1 MCFLSFS
8 PPLPLQISSYP
19 FPMQLLQK
27 NGQISNINGLTEEEL
42 ERTLQQGETS
52 GQQTDTVI
60 TDVGQR
66 EPTNV
71 ILKEEIAENMEATQ
85 SEATDKD
92 DKDGVKEEQT
102 DAQDAMEQLP
112 LPEEKVEEMEQPSE
126 PQSNDV
132 GFKKVFKFVGFKF
145 TVKKDKT
152 EKSEPVQ
159 LLTVKK
165 EDQVSADG
173 AGDHSEVKLEK
184 VEEATQSEVT
194 DPVEKIEETTESEE
208 RKDESPPEKLA
219 ESPSEEAEG
228 SKVAEV
234 KKDPSK
240 SPESPTAL
248 VNETSS
254 PLRKFFTQGWA
265 GFRKKTS
272 FRKPKD
278 DEQLSPEREKQE
290 QEKDGADISVEPSE
304 KEKNEEEKEVVE
316 IPTETSEREKTEKE
330 KRDQEKDVTDV
341 PLQASEKEKTEKEEQ
356 EQTVAE
362 IPTEVSEKEKRSEK
376 DMQEQERDV
385 AETPEETTLKEVTVL
400 SEQPVLQETTVNA
413 NKEPEGSF
421 EEKIEQV
428 KEYKITLEEK
438 TEIYAEEKSELEAP
452 LSAEVFAEKSD
463 GKMQEKS
470 EPLAPLAMEVFDEK
484 VETKVEAHVSTV
496 EEKEIKAHE
505 AELAL
510 DLYAAEQRP
519 SSVPELEGDADLKKV
534 QPTDEV
540 LKDKETVCKTENDL
554 IKQTEL
560 VSEDVAVCKPPE
572 GITNEVEM
580 LSSQER
586 AKVQGSPLKKLF
598 TGTGL
603 KKLSGKKHKGKREET
618 KLGEPA
624 DQIQHLS
631 DSPES
636 PEEQKAESSASSPEE
651 STEIPSVEK
660 AINAVRASETEEGIP
675 SDSERKRENVTP
687 WASFKKMVTPK
698 KRVRRPSESDKE
710 EEIDKGKT
718 ATLSSIESAASE
730 NHEEAKENSEDPKLE
745 KNTEEPKRKVDTS
758 VSWEAF
764 ICVGSS
770 KKRARKSSSSDEEG
784 GQKPA
789 QEGQKIEEGGENKDT
804 PADTMLTSSQESD
817 HGQGSSSP
825 EQTGSPSEGEGVS
838 TWESFKRLVTPRRKS
853 KTKMEDKTEEPVT
866 AASIEHSTSDGE
878 PGKEESW
885 VSFRKLMP
893 GRRKKKSEGKLEQAR
908 VDEAGEI
915 LAETVEEDSDVPA
928 VVPLSEYEAAERE
941 KIETQMAVQAEAAQE
956 GTLEEERAE
965 KLQDALE
972 TDQSNEG
979 LVHAVTVTVVEG
991 ERAVTSI
998 EERSPSWIS
1007 AAVTETIEQV
1017 KEEEK
1022 PTKQISEAEVVV
1034 EETVVV
1040 TKTLPEMRK
1049 DTSDDTLM
1057 SELEL
1062 TSEAVTARE
1071 EATEVSCAEEA
1082 TEVSLAEETTEMV
1095 SAVSQLPET
1104 PDTTEEVTPVQ
1115 EVDGTEQNLE
1125 ELNKHT
1131 REILEEVA
1139 ERVKL
1144 SDEAQVIGEETV
1156 IEVVTQTEEIGLEI
1170 KDEEEEITVTSQ
1182 ITVLAEQSLKE
1193 QEFGGGDIQLER
1205 AETVQEKNEME
1216 ENALEEVTEISET
1229 CTVMKEH
1236 TGETTSLDILTDESQ
1251 RQAPEHAT
1259 VERHE
1264 EMSEEVSTA
1273 ETSDSREREF
1283 YSSVTIT
1290 PRAELEVEAE
1300 YVTAVKQHI
1309 AKEEEKLNL
1318 TELPTGET
1326 ADEGDLKVDEAK
1338 VKLSEELKQVV
1349 DIKTS
1354 LEPECSQVP
1363 VSAVP
1368 MLSDITAAAVQ
1379 GGREDATPTWESK
1392 GREETVVEAV
1402 VQGEVTEAPME
1413 KEEEDSLCTAES
1425 KSTGVITTQLHM
1437 QSEVTEDPLKKE
1449 VAETVLTV
1457 ESDRTEAVVT
1467 DVSPQREVPE
1477 VPVQSEVEDAYLTVE
1492 TEHTKTVVMDIPM
1505 QTERAETATQ
1515 SEVEDSVPTSE
1526 TKYSETI
1533 ATEATMQMEV
1543 DNTVPPLET
1552 KCPEKIETEAVL
1564 QSKVEDDV
1572 STLESKCT
1580 EGITAGDSVQ
1590 SEVPEVTVDRERDS
1604 TLGSK
1609 CSEAVV
1615 TEAPVQGDI
1624 SPKEVPVHG
1633 KREEEHVEA
1642 KQMLLHTT
1650 MSSKDCET
1658 KKIESEQI
1666 LKMEKDFHDSGKL
1679 EIAHGDTVYSVQQE
1693 VVEPQE
1699 DMGSAIPEVESSE
1712 AQKASMPVT
1721 AASVEEQVISETVML
1736 MESTDEIVQA
1746 VASVPEKLPSEI
1758 VQDKSPFVTHVEG
1771 EKVNGQS
1778 IESQSTKIVLKI
1790 IQSAVDR
1797 LERTEKPMAV
1807 SIISESQQ
1815 QTESTDRSQEGINI
1829 SEIQKCVLADQQL
1842 AKGKETGVS
1851 KEQEIQQPST
1861 KEKATL
1867 ERTKD
1872 VPVTADTSK
1881 ERGSQDSVEIA
1892 AIPEEVLSESSGY
1905 QKPRVDI
1912 SVSEDFTKKSADTDQ
1927 SELKKIEVKQT
1938 VEIQC
1943 ISQQMHV
1950 ERKEEH
1956 HSQSVEDVMTHME
1969 EDVNSQDPTSHY
1981 PEMNQS
1987 ETSLALT
1994 D

>member
-1 MCFLSFS
+1 MWCRRVHF
-8 PPLPLQISSYP
+8 
-19 FPMQLLQK
+19 
-27 NGQISNINGLTEEEL
+27 
-42 ERTLQQGETS
+42 
-52 GQQTDTVI
+52 
-60 TDVGQR
+60 GQR

-102 DAQDAMEQLP
+102 DAQDATEQLP
-112 LPEEKVEEMEQPSE
+112 LPEEKAEEMEQPSE

-173 AGDHSEVKLEK
+173 AGDNNEVKLEK

-194 DPVEKIEETTESEE
+194 DPVEKTEEKTESEE

-248 VNETSS
+248 VSETSS

-278 DEQLSPEREKQE
+278 DEQLSPERERQE
-290 QEKDGADISVEPSE
+290 QEKDGAEISVEPSE

-330 KRDQEKDVTDV
+330 KGDEEKDVTDV

-376 DMQEQERDV
+376 DRQEQERDV
-385 AETPEETTLKEVTVL
+385 AETPEGTTLKEVTVL
-400 SEQPVLQETTVNA
+400 SEQPVLQETTVSV

-438 TEIYAEEKSELEAP
+438 TEIYAEEKSELEAS
-452 LSAEVFAEKSD
+452 LSTEVFAEKSE

-470 EPLAPLAMEVFDEK
+470 EPVAPLAMEVFDEK

-519 SSVPELEGDADLKKV
+519 SSVPEQSFEGDADLKKV

-560 VSEDVAVCKPPE
+560 VSEDVTVCKPPE

-660 AINAVRASETEEGIP
+660 AINAIRASETEEGIP

-718 ATLSSIESAASE
+718 ATLSSTESAASE
-730 NHEEAKENSEDPKLE
+730 NHEEAKENSEDLKLE

-893 GRRKKKSEGKLEQAR
+893 GRRKKKSDGKLEQAR
-908 VDEAGEI
+908 ADEAGET

-941 KIETQMAVQAEAAQE
+941 KIEAQMAVQADAAQE
-956 GTLEEERAE
+956 GTLEEDRAE

-1017 KEEEK
+1017 KDEEK
-1022 PTKQISEAEVVV
+1022 PTEQISEAEVIV

-1156 IEVVTQTEEIGLEI
+1156 IEVVTQTAQEIELEI

-1182 ITVLAEQSLKE
+1182 ITVFAEQSVKE

-1216 ENALEEVTEISET
+1216 ENALKEVTEISET

-1290 PRAELEVEAE
+1290 PKAELEVEAE

-1309 AKEEEKLNL
+1309 AKEEGKLNL

-1354 LEPECSQVP
+1354 LEPECSHVP

-1368 MLSDITAAAVQ
+1368 LLSDITAVAVQ
-1379 GGREDATPTWESK
+1379 GGREDVTPTLESK

-1402 VQGEVTEAPME
+1402 VQGEVMEAPLE
-1413 KEEEDSLCTAES
+1413 KEEKDSFCTAES

-1437 QSEVTEDPLKKE
+1437 QSEVTEVPEQSELEEARSTVEPTCMAETSPEASVQSEVTEDPLKKE

-1457 ESDRTEAVVT
+1457 ESERTEAVVT
-1467 DVSPQREVPE
+1467 DVSLQREVPE

-1492 TEHTKTVVMDIPM
+1492 TEHTKTIVMDIPM
-1505 QTERAETATQ
+1505 QTERAETAMQ

-1526 TKYSETI
+1526 SKYSETI
-1533 ATEATMQMEV
+1533 ATEATMQTEA
-1543 DNTVPPLET
+1543 DNAMPPLET

-1564 QSKVEDDV
+1564 QSKEEDDV

-1590 SEVPEVTVDRERDS
+1590 SEVPEVPVDRERDS
-1604 TLGSK
+1604 SLGSK

-1615 TEAPVQGDI
+1615 TEASVQRDI

-1633 KREEEHVEA
+1633 KREEHVEA

-1650 MSSKDCET
+1650 VSSKDCET
-1658 KKIESEQI
+1658 KKIESEQM
-1666 LKMEKDFHDSGKL
+1666 LKMGKDFHDSGKL

-1721 AASVEEQVISETVML
+1721 AASVEEQVISEMVRL
-1736 MESTDEIVQA
+1736 METTDEIVQA

-1758 VQDKSPFVTHVEG
+1758 VQDKSPSITHVES
-1771 EKVNGQS
+1771 EKVDGQS

-1790 IQSAVDR
+1790 VQTAVDK

-1815 QTESTDRSQEGINI
+1815 QIESTDRSQEGINI

-1842 AKGKETGVS
+1842 TEGEETGVS

-1861 KEKATL
+1861 KEKAPL
-1867 ERTKD
+1867 EQTKD
-1872 VPVTADTSK
+1872 VSAVSGTSK
-1881 ERGSQDSVEIA
+1881 ERGRQDSVEIA

-1905 QKPRVDI
+1905 QKPRVEI
-1912 SVSEDFTKKSADTDQ
+1912 SVSEDFTKKSVDTDQ
-1927 SELKKIEVKQT
+1927 SELKKTEVKQT

-1956 HSQSVEDVMTHME
+1956 HSQSVEDVMMHME

-1987 ETSLALT
+1987 QTSLALT